1 MFTNPLLRLSLFLLV
16 TVGGGLLIG
25 LLNVPGQ
32 WYSGLAKP
40 SFNPPNWIFG
50 PVWTVLYVMI
60 AIAGWRVTRSDWDNW
75 PARFW
80 ATQLI
85 LNFFWSPTFFS
96 LHVIG
101 MALGIIGLM
110 LITIVGFTILV
121 VLQVLDGRKIKRFQ
135 NERESGRDEGD
146 APQPGR
152 PHVQAVRIVR
162 PGPRAGD

>member
-110 LITIVGFTILV
+110 LLTIVGFIASAFT
-121 VLQVLDGRKIKRFQ
+121 
-135 NERESGRDEGD
+135 RDRL
-146 APQPGR
+146 AAALFVPYAAWVSFALALNAAIWR
-152 PHVQAVRIVR
+152 LN
-162 PGPRAGD
+162 

>member
-1 MFTNPLLRLSLFLLV
+1 MHYVGVFMLTNRFPRLSLFLLV

-25 LLNVPGQ
+25 LLNVPGA

-50 PVWTVLYVMI
+50 PVWTVLYVLI
-60 AIAGWRVTRSDWDNW
+60 AIAGWRVTRSGWDNW

-80 ATQLI
+80 GAQLI
-85 LNFFWSPTFFS
+85 LNFLWSPTFFS

-110 LITIVGFTILV
+110 LLAIVGFIASAFT
-121 VLQVLDGRKIKRFQ
+121 
-135 NERESGRDEGD
+135 RDRL
-146 APQPGR
+146 AAAFFVPYAAWVSFALALNAAIWR
-152 PHVQAVRIVR
+152 LS
-162 PGPRAGD
+162 